1 MASSMQDPDER
12 PKRALIIAN
21 DEYHRE
27 NRLDN
32 CVSNAQ
38 QLDNKLKSINFKV
51 QTAYNLAKHEMIN
64 NIIDFSKTIGDG
76 DLVLFYFS
84 GHGYQ
89 VDNNN
94 YLMPV
99 DDDRI
104 ENTRDVEDFAVNAE
118 RMFSRLV
125 KANRSYVNIFILD
138 CCRPYALKS
147 GSKASCKYYYSSCT
161 YSNIVFV
168 YHYSYECC
176 YWFTGDESI

>member
-64 NIIDFSKTIGDG
+64 NIIDFSRTIGDG

-104 ENTRDVEDFAVNAE
+104 ENTRDVEDFAVNVE
-118 RMFSRLV
+118 QMFSRLV

-176 YWFTGDESI
+176 YWFTADESI